1 MKIRDGNDPY
11 FEAEFLTD
19 STNEFGMSR
28 SDLLAVGIVGLIV
41 SVLLSFQPCW
51 LFCCKP
57 KKEN

>member
-41 SVLLSFQPCW
+41 SVLLSF
-51 LFCCKP
+51 
-57 KKEN
+57 